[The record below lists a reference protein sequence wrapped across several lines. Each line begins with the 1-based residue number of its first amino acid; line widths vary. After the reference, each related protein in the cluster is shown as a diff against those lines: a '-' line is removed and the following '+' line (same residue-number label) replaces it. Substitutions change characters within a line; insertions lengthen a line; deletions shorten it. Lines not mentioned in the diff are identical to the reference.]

1 VRERRSPHKIPSTY
15 LRRFPY
21 WPFNLKFFAHPS
33 CVVRALL
40 PLV

>member
-1 VRERRSPHKIPSTY
+1 VRRSPHKTPSAY

-21 WPFNLKFFAHPS
+21 WPVSLKFFAHPS

-40 PLV
+40 LLV